1 MNLLGKE
8 PNNKGRYDVIVV
20 GGGIAG
26 VAASVAASRAGAKTL
41 LIEKGVNLGGMATM
55 GLISLYEPLCD
66 GMGNQ
71 MIYGIAEELIKLSIR
86 YGFDNL
92 HPKWG
97 GCGHNK
103 PKNERYTTR
112 YSPCVFSAAL
122 DDYVLKNGVEL
133 KFDTLATYPV
143 MEGKTCMGVVVENL
157 NGREYYEAG
166 AVVDATCNSLWQF
179 SYIIKTKK

>member
-41 LIEKGVNLGGMATM
+41 LIEKGVNLGGLATM

-71 MIYGIAEELIKLSIR
+71 MI
-86 YGFDNL
+86 
-92 HPKWG
+92 
-97 GCGHNK
+97 
-103 PKNERYTTR
+103 
-112 YSPCVFSAAL
+112 
-122 DDYVLKNGVEL
+122 
-133 KFDTLATYPV
+133 
-143 MEGKTCMGVVVENL
+143 
-157 NGREYYEAG
+157 
-166 AVVDATCNSLWQF
+166 
-179 SYIIKTKK
+179 